1 MPFRKKGKSGGEPTR
16 IFYTCDIHGSEPTYR
31 KFLNAAKFYE
41 VDALVF
47 GGDLMGKLLIPIV
60 READGTY
67 RARLQGQNHHIR
79 GDEEMER
86 FKRTL
91 QTLGFYWQEMDPDEY
106 RTYEGQQD
114 RIDTLFDVLAKERLA
129 DWVTLAEE
137 RLEGTGVRAYLCGG
151 NDDTDEVLTALDE
164 APRDRVVNA
173 ENRVVPIDDE
183 HVLVTVGYST
193 PTPWQTPRERTE
205 PEIAEVIEK
214 VVAEVPDPS
223 RAVFNF
229 HCPPLDSSL
238 DTCLKLDV
246 SVWPPTPVI
255 QTGNRCTTAQA
266 AGGDRRARA
275 VSAHRRAPWPH
286 PRVADEPLREDAGVQ
301 PGKRVR
307 RGGVARP
314 DRGDQGWWG
323 RRPAVH
329 LRLARAGEGGDM
341 AEAVA
346 PQVFTRRASGLVRVM
361 SPYSAFIYNIL
372 TMGIIFPWTYV

>member
-1 MPFRKKGKSGGEPTR
+1 MPFWKKGKSEGEPTR
-16 IFYTCDIHGSEPTYR
+16 IFYACDIHGSEPTYR

-79 GDEEMER
+79 GDQEMER
-86 FKRTL
+86 FRRTL

-129 DWVTLAEE
+129 EWVALAEE

-205 PEIAEVIEK
+205 PEIAGVIEK
-214 VVAEVPDPS
+214 VVAEVTDPS

-238 DTCLKLDV
+238 DTCLKLDA

-255 QTGNRCTTAQA
+255 QNRQPVYYGAGSQA
-266 AGGDRRARA
+266 VTDALRRYQPTVGLHGHIHESRGMNRYGRTPAFNPGSEYGEGVLRGLI
-275 VSAHRRAPWPH
+275 
-286 PRVADEPLREDAGVQ
+286 VAI
-301 PGKRVR
+301 
-307 RGGVARP
+307 RGGEVV
-314 DRGDQGWWG
+314 GQ
-323 RRPAVH
+323 
-329 LRLARAGEGGDM
+329 
-341 AEAVA
+341 
-346 PQVFTRRASGLVRVM
+346 QFTSG
-361 SPYSAFIYNIL
+361 
-372 TMGIIFPWTYV
+372 

>member
-1 MPFRKKGKSGGEPTR
+1 MPFWKKGRSGGEPTR
-16 IFYTCDIHGSEPTYR
+16 IFYACDIHGSEPTYR

-129 DWVTLAEE
+129 DWVALAEE

-151 NDDTDEVLTALDE
+151 NDDTDEVLSALDE
-164 APRDRVVNA
+164 VPQDRVVNA

-214 VVAEVPDPS
+214 VMAEVPDPS
-223 RAVFNF
+223 RADLQL
-229 HCPPLDSSL
+229 PLPAARLEPGHVPEAGRFGMAADPRDREPAAGVLRSRL
-238 DTCLKLDV
+238 
-246 SVWPPTPVI
+246 
-255 QTGNRCTTAQA
+255 
-266 AGGDRRARA
+266 AGGDRRAQRGT
-275 VSAHRRAPWPH
+275 SPPWGST
-286 PRVADEPLREDAGVQ
+286 ATSTS
-301 PGKRVR
+301 
-307 RGGVARP
+307 
-314 DRGDQGWWG
+314 
-323 RRPAVH
+323 
-329 LRLARAGEGGDM
+329 RAG
-341 AEAVA
+341 
-346 PQVFTRRASGLVRVM
+346 
-361 SPYSAFIYNIL
+361 
-372 TMGIIFPWTYV
+372 

>member
-1 MPFRKKGKSGGEPTR
+1 MPFWKKGKSEGEPTR
-16 IFYTCDIHGSEPTYR
+16 IFYACDIHGSEPTYR

-60 READGTY
+60 READDTY
-67 RARLQGQNHHIR
+67 RASLQGQNHHIR

-129 DWVTLAEE
+129 DWIALAEE

-151 NDDTDEVLTALDE
+151 NDDTDEVLSALGE
-164 APRDRVVNA
+164 VPQDRVVNA
-173 ENRVVPIDDE
+173 ENRVVPVDDE

-193 PTPWQTPRERTE
+193 PTPWQTPRERTD

-214 VVAEVPDPS
+214 VMAEVPDPS

-238 DTCLKLDV
+238 DTCLKLDA

-255 QTGNRCTTAQA
+255 QNKQPVYYGAGSQA
-266 AGGDRRARA
+266 VTDALSRYQPTVGLHGHIHESRGMTRYGRTPAFNPGSEYGEGVLRGLI
-275 VSAHRRAPWPH
+275 
-286 PRVADEPLREDAGVQ
+286 VAI
-301 PGKRVR
+301 
-307 RGGVARP
+307 RGGEVI
-314 DRGDQGWWG
+314 GQ
-323 RRPAVH
+323 
-329 LRLARAGEGGDM
+329 
-341 AEAVA
+341 
-346 PQVFTRRASGLVRVM
+346 QFTSG
-361 SPYSAFIYNIL
+361 
-372 TMGIIFPWTYV
+372 

>member
-1 MPFRKKGKSGGEPTR
+1 MPFWKKGRSGGEPTR
-16 IFYTCDIHGSEPTYR
+16 IFYACDIHGSEPTYR

-60 READGTY
+60 REGDGSY
-67 RARLQGQNHHIR
+67 RASLQGQNHHIR
-79 GDEEMER
+79 SDDEMEM

-91 QTLGFYWQEMDPDEY
+91 QTLGFYWREMDPDEY

-129 DWVTLAEE
+129 DWVALAEE

-151 NDDTDEVLTALDE
+151 NDDTDEVLSALDE
-164 APRDRVVNA
+164 VPQDRVVNA
-173 ENRVVPIDDE
+173 ENRVVPLDDE

-193 PTPWQTPRERTE
+193 PTPWQTPREKTE

-238 DTCLKLDV
+238 DTCLKLDA

-255 QTGNRCTTAQA
+255 ENKQPVYYGAGSQAVTDALRRYQPTVGLHGHIHESRGMNRYGRT
-266 AGGDRRARA
+266 
-275 VSAHRRAPWPH
+275 
-286 PRVADEPLREDAGVQ
+286 RVFNPGSEYGEGVLRGLIVAI
-301 PGKRVR
+301 
-307 RGGVARP
+307 RGGEVV
-314 DRGDQGWWG
+314 GHQ
-323 RRPAVH
+323 
-329 LRLARAGEGGDM
+329 
-341 AEAVA
+341 
-346 PQVFTRRASGLVRVM
+346 FTSG
-361 SPYSAFIYNIL
+361 
-372 TMGIIFPWTYV
+372 

>member
-1 MPFRKKGKSGGEPTR
+1 MPFWRKGRTGGEPTR
-16 IFYTCDIHGSEPTYR
+16 IFYACDIHGSEPTYR

-129 DWVTLAEE
+129 DWVALAEE
-137 RLEGTGVRAYLCGG
+137 RLEGSGVRAYLCGG

-238 DTCLKLDV
+238 DTCLKLDA

-255 QTGNRCTTAQA
+255 ENRQPVYYGAGSQA
-266 AGGDRRARA
+266 VTDALRRYQPTVGLHGHIHESRGMNRYGRTPAFNPGSEYGEGVLRGLI
-275 VSAHRRAPWPH
+275 
-286 PRVADEPLREDAGVQ
+286 VAI
-301 PGKRVR
+301 
-307 RGGVARP
+307 RGGEVV
-314 DRGDQGWWG
+314 GQ
-323 RRPAVH
+323 
-329 LRLARAGEGGDM
+329 
-341 AEAVA
+341 
-346 PQVFTRRASGLVRVM
+346 QFTSG
-361 SPYSAFIYNIL
+361 
-372 TMGIIFPWTYV
+372 

>member
-1 MPFRKKGKSGGEPTR
+1 MPFWKKGRTGGEPTR
-16 IFYTCDIHGSEPTYR
+16 IFYACDIHGSEPTYR

-129 DWVTLAEE
+129 DWVALAEE

-214 VVAEVPDPS
+214 VVAEDPDPS

-238 DTCLKLDV
+238 DTCLKLDA

-255 QTGNRCTTAQA
+255 ENRQPVYYGAGSQA
-266 AGGDRRARA
+266 VTDALRRYQPTVGLHGHIHESRGMNRYGRTPAFNPGSEYGEGVLRGLI
-275 VSAHRRAPWPH
+275 
-286 PRVADEPLREDAGVQ
+286 VAI
-301 PGKRVR
+301 
-307 RGGVARP
+307 RGGEVV
-314 DRGDQGWWG
+314 GQ
-323 RRPAVH
+323 
-329 LRLARAGEGGDM
+329 
-341 AEAVA
+341 
-346 PQVFTRRASGLVRVM
+346 QFTSG
-361 SPYSAFIYNIL
+361 
-372 TMGIIFPWTYV
+372 